1 MKNQELSFELQFL
14 QRFSVRPVLILLTG
28 SFVLGVIFGTV
39 IVKLSY
45 LPYDHAIWTLFFSGA
60 PLPEAGFLQCF
71 SATLLNIL
79 TALIAMFLLGVT
91 AFGAL
96 GIPLLMF
103 CRGASTAA
111 FLISLLA
118 GGGISDLGRFAL
130 CSTPA
135 AAAGSLLIILFAVRA
150 MSFSWGLAR
159 AGFSQRQEVLNFQ
172 LYFKDL
178 MYFLCFSVAVSVIGS
193 LLALISQLF

>member
-1 MKNQELSFELQFL
+1 MKNQEQSFELQFL
-14 QRFSVRPVLILLTG
+14 QRFSVRPVLILLAG
-28 SFVLGVIFGTV
+28 SFVLGLIFGAV
-39 IVKLSY
+39 AVKLSY
-45 LPYDHAIWTLFFSGA
+45 LPYDHPIWTLFFSGS

-96 GIPLLMF
+96 GIPLLIF

-118 GGGISDLGRFAL
+118 DGGISELGRFAL

-150 MSFSWGLAR
+150 MGFSWGLAR

-178 MYFLCFSVAVSVIGS
+178 MYFLCFSVAVSVTGS